1 MRNKISLV
9 GAGPGDYGL
18 MTLKGAEC
26 LKRADVV
33 VYDRLVNP
41 RLLHLCK
48 AGCEKIYVGK
58 ESGNHAVPQWKINE
72 ILLEK
77 AKEGKWVVRLKGGD
91 PYVFGRGGEEACYLL
106 ENGVDFEVVPG
117 VTSAVAGPAYAGI
130 PVTHRDMASSFH
142 VFTGHAKENGAM
154 DWPGATKLPGT
165 LVFMMGLSNLE
176 EIVSRLMESGKDPST
191 PAALIGS
198 ASSSEQ
204 RTAVSTLG
212 GIVSA
217 GEKENIASPAILAVG
232 QTVTLSK
239 KLNFFEKKRLC
250 GKSIVLTRAL
260 EQSDNLAALA
270 EEEGARALFY
280 PALAIRDCPDQSLDN
295 ALRNMGRYSH
305 VVFTS
310 CNSVRVFFE
319 RMKKQ
324 RKDARSFFGIRICA
338 VGSST
343 AERLRERGLSADLL
357 PDSHTADG
365 LWELMKQ
372 ELTPKCNVLL
382 PRAKIVRSSLAEQI
396 RSVCS
401 LEEIILYETL
411 CGGGDEETGR
421 KILSGNADWIVF
433 ASPSSVSNTLALLG
447 QGGNQALKRMKIAS
461 IGPTTA
467 RYLENLGLPPACV
480 SSEPG
485 DEAVIKAILEAEG
498 AR

>member
-1 MRNKISLV
+1 MQNKISLV

-41 RLLHLCK
+41 RLLLLCK

-58 ESGNHAVPQWKINE
+58 ESGNHAVPQWRINE

-77 AKEGKWVVRLKGGD
+77 VKEGKRVVRLKGGD

-142 VFTGHAKENGAM
+142 VFTGHAKENGEM
-154 DWPGATKLPGT
+154 DWPGAAKLPGT
-165 LVFMMGLSNLE
+165 LVFLMGLSNLE
-176 EIVSRLMESGKDPST
+176 EITARLMESGKDPST
-191 PAALIGS
+191 PAALIS
-198 ASSSEQ
+198 CASTSDQ

-217 GEKENIASPAILAVG
+217 REERGIASPAILAVG
-232 QTVTLSK
+232 QTVTLSG
-239 KLNFFEKKRLC
+239 KLNFFEKKRLR

-260 EQSDNLAALA
+260 GQSEDLAALA

-280 PALAIRDCPDQSLDN
+280 PALAFRDCPGESLDN
-295 ALRNMGRYSH
+295 ALQNMGQYSH

-310 CNSVRVFFE
+310 HNSVRVFFE
-319 RMKKQ
+319 RMEKLG
-324 RKDARSFFGIRICA
+324 KDARVFFGIRICA
-338 VGSST
+338 VGKST
-343 AERLRERGLSADLL
+343 AELLKEYGLLADLL
-357 PDSHTADG
+357 PESQTSEG
-365 LWELMKQ
+365 LWELMER
-372 ELTPKCNVLL
+372 ELTPACSVLL
-382 PRAKIVRSSLAEQI
+382 PRAKMVRSTLAEQI
-396 RSVCS
+396 RSVCP

-411 CGGGDEETGR
+411 CGSGDEETGR
-421 KILSGNADWIVF
+421 IILSGQVDWIVF
-433 ASPSSVSNTLALLG
+433 ASPSAVSNTLALLG
-447 QGGNQALKRMKIAS
+447 KGGNQALEQMKIAS
-461 IGPTTA
+461 IGPVTA
-467 RYLENLGLPPACV
+467 RYLENLGLRPACV
-480 SSEPG
+480 SREPG
-485 DEAVIKAILEAEG
+485 EEAVLKAILEAEG
-498 AR
+498 ER